1 MREQL
6 FFNMPVVDT
15 KETKKAIEEVLG
27 NYREYLNTL
36 PSSLTP
42 KVTTMFSEVPPTF
55 TNEFHS
61 STEDIAIERIELEQ
75 QRKEFMDWIH
85 QAVNM
90 LKPDERFIIYK
101 SYMKEEMESDLN
113 IWLELGVGKTKYYKL
128 KGSALL
134 RLAFNLKVEV
144 YKRKVKREEGVKNV

>member
-15 KETKKAIEEVLG
+15 KETKKAVEEVLG
-27 NYREYLNTL
+27 NYREYLKTL
-36 PSSLTP
+36 PSDIMP
-42 KVTTMFSEVPPTF
+42 KVTTSFSLIPPSF

-61 STEDIAIERIELEQ
+61 STEDIAIERMELEK
-75 QRKEFMDWIH
+75 QRKEYMDWVH
-85 QAVNM
+85 DAVNT
-90 LKPDERFIIYK
+90 LKGDERFIVVK
-101 SYMKEEMESDLN
+101 SYMEEEQESDLN
-113 IWLELGVGKTKYYKL
+113 IWLELGVGKTKYYKI

-144 YKRKVKREEGVKNV
+144 YKKKAKRKDVRSI